1 MNHSHRFSLHRDAY
15 VLGHGFGVFYTTT
28 LGEKLFVHEM
38 KPIEYATILKKN
50 LWYKHKTIACTPTF
64 MS

>member
-15 VLGHGFGVFYTTT
+15 VLGHGFGVFYPTT

-38 KPIEYATILKKN
+38 KPIEYATIFKKN
-50 LWYKHKTIACTPTF
+50 L
-64 MS
+64 